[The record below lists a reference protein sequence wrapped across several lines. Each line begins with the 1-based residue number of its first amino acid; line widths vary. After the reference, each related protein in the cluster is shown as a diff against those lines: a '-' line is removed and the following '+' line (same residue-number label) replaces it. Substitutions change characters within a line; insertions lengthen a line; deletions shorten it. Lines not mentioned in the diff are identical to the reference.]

1 LVLLSGAFVLGAVL
15 GELLVLESGLLVDA
29 GALLVD

>member
-1 LVLLSGAFVLGAVL
+1 LVLLSGAFVLGVE
-15 GELLVLESGLLVDA
+15 GVGLLVVESGLLVDA